1 VKFVPVKLDG
11 DARIAEK
18 RTMPTVTTPPTPR
31 ARAAWRTWLSA
42 LAVDAEAAMAAALT
56 YESLD
61 ETARDAFLDA
71 IDEDADSLTTPKVAL
86 YAPFLAI
93 EHDAA
98 RKARL
103 ENAIAA
109 EKNPS
114 HEAHTQRRALSANL
128 GDETLT
134 VLLLPL
140 YLGFVEVLACR
151 WNHEVGCVSA
161 EHEPFRTAGDFQRTQ
176 MWNGISLEEK
186 SFEDAIEDLAHAVVT
201 SSRRSGRPPDALVPF
216 ADLFSLPAA
225 YASV

>member
-1 VKFVPVKLDG
+1 VNFVPVKLDG

-18 RTMPTVTTPPTPR
+18 GTMPPDMTAPTPR

-42 LAVDAEAAMAAALT
+42 LSVDAEAAMAAALT

-71 IDEDADSLTTPKVAL
+71 IDEDAGSMETPKVAL
-86 YAPFLAI
+86 YAPFLAV
-93 EHDAA
+93 EHDVA
-98 RKARL
+98 RKIRL

-114 HEAHTQRRALSANL
+114 AEAHTHRRALSANL
-128 GDETLT
+128 GEETLT

-151 WNHEVGCVSA
+151 WNHENGCVSA
-161 EHEPFRTAGDFQRTQ
+161 EHEPFRTAGDFLRTQ
-176 MWNGISLEEK
+176 SWNGISLEEK
-186 SFEDAIEDLAHAVVT
+186 SFEEAIEDLAHAVVT

>member
-1 VKFVPVKLDG
+1 MKG
-11 DARIAEK
+11 
-18 RTMPTVTTPPTPR
+18 TMPPDTTLPTPR

-42 LAVDAEAAMAAALT
+42 LAVDADAATAAALT

-71 IDEDADSLTTPKVAL
+71 IDEDADSLDTPKVAL
-86 YAPFLAI
+86 YAPFLAV
-93 EHDAA
+93 EHDAP

-109 EKNPS
+109 EKNS
-114 HEAHTQRRALSANL
+114 ANEALTRRRALSANL
-128 GDETLT
+128 GSETLT

-151 WNHEVGCVSA
+151 WNHENGCVSA
-161 EHEPFRTAGDFQRTQ
+161 EHEPFRTAGDFHRTQ
-176 MWNGISLEEK
+176 SWNGISLEEK

-201 SSRRSGRPPDALVPF
+201 SARRSGRPPDALIPF
-216 ADLFSLPAA
+216 ADLFSLRTTHP
-225 YASV
+225 SL

>member
-1 VKFVPVKLDG
+1 MKG
-11 DARIAEK
+11 
-18 RTMPTVTTPPTPR
+18 TMPPIATLPTPR

-42 LAVDAEAAMAAALT
+42 LALDAEAALAAALT

-61 ETARDAFLDA
+61 EAARDAFLDA
-71 IDEDADSLTTPKVAL
+71 IDEDADSLDTPKVAL
-86 YAPFLAI
+86 YAPFLAV

-109 EKNPS
+109 EKNS
-114 HEAHTQRRALSANL
+114 EGDARTQRRALSANVD
-128 GDETLT
+128 GETLT

-151 WNHEVGCVSA
+151 WNHEHGCVSA
-161 EHEPFRTAGDFQRTQ
+161 EHEPFRTALDFQRAQ
-176 MWNGISLEEK
+176 SWNGISLEEK